1 MQIGIWLDLFCI
13 GQSALPFNYYASNF
27 LLMLYKVHV
36 EFNRDNIIINGNQIS
51 IGIKSKPIKGKAN
64 KEIIKKLALHFGVSP
79 SQVIIRSGNK
89 SRQKIVEVL
98 I

>member
-1 MQIGIWLDLFCI
+1 
-13 GQSALPFNYYASNF
+13 
-27 LLMLYKVHV
+27 MLYKVHV
-36 EFNRDNIIINGNQIS
+36 EFNRDNIIINEDQIS
-51 IGIKSKPIKGKAN
+51 IGIKSKPVKGKAN

-79 SQVIIRSGNK
+79 LQVIIRSGNK